1 MKALCKRFLA
11 VTMAT
16 LVLLTSF
23 SLMAATPHGTSPAD
37 VNAVTYTPVSGT
49 SGDVGLLDK
58 VSPTDP
64 TISVDKTTYTVGEPI
79 YVTADNGMWVG
90 LYRADQTDY
99 ANTKSIFWY
108 YVEGNESRAFDIRT
122 GNYNS
127 GNNEGISP
135 ALHTGTY
142 TVVLFGSDDSTQPLA
157 SVTFNV
163 KDANRDDDNANNFLT
178 TNKQAYSYG
187 ETIYVTAKSSNTT
200 ANQAWVGFYQ
210 KRANPSATTSFYYY
224 YVAGYQNTTVDV
236 KAVSVNNKGVA
247 LPSGEYD
254 VYLFGDSGYNKIQAQ
269 TTITVAGGTVS
280 TNKTVYGLGEDV
292 IVTATSCTTSTG
304 AWVGLYNKA
313 DIDKGF
319 SAENPS
325 LSWYSIGTYPNVS
338 VVFQDLRND
347 ADSRPLTISEPGE
360 YRVYVF
366 GDSGYT
372 DIQAYYDFTIED
384 DVKGHF
390 SNGVYIVDDLND
402 GFANG
407 TVVLEVASD
416 RYGVIDNTDV
426 TLYWADEQGN
436 HLDGYTALAKARIK
450 KNVVSFD
457 MYTHTIIPEGA
468 QSLMA
473 YVSYNK
479 AVEPGVADYYGYV
492 NEDKVGS
499 QGYKIPLPTGTV
511 TYSGLDK
518 DVLSEFQM
526 VSDIHITS
534 DKVTQFADGR
544 NLINSWHHD
553 HDNEHFEMMLND
565 IAVNSPESAGIFIN
579 GDIAN
584 NGLKEEYEKVES
596 IYSSVETAQGKNL
609 PDMYVALGN
618 HDSYPGN
625 ITEFVSYANDLGA
638 NITTDAPYY
647 AKDVNGYKYIFLAG
661 DNPAYYGKDLVTNSN
676 DAEISNAQLQW
687 LDAQLAENEAN
698 GGKPVFVMLH
708 QSIEDTV
715 AGSFEGQE
723 WDGVVNVDAL
733 KAILNKYNNVIL
745 LGGHSHWEI
754 NSPNNMFAG
763 SYDLPVA
770 INTASVGY
778 LWTDYNLDHG
788 VYMIGSQGFYV
799 RTYEDKTVFL
809 GRDFE
814 NGLWIPSA
822 CYVIYNEDVQGTSM
836 FLSVEDVKTADDYLK
851 NVKGRELSF
860 ETSDNNIV
868 TVNSDGTLTAIGI
881 GTAVITV
888 TAQPTET
895 EVIKREKIT
904 VTVTNQTVSDDIADE
919 LGEPLNLGDDFSAYI
934 GFTKGGKDYFL
945 TIPGDDITTDRDAVI
960 DKDAPVSQGFKT
972 NTESS
977 KETIYYPEFLEKDNK
992 AFSVRQFWDFER
1004 QDDGSYI
1011 IYNTWTNATHTAEDA
1026 KTVYA
1031 LDGASYNYYKY
1042 DLPIAENDVDNG
1054 LLATKFYYNLTDYT
1068 SGKYTN
1074 YYRWFIYQDDNGNY
1088 YLQNKHTLFILS
1100 IMDDVYTHYFGQM
1113 GKMLTD
1119 EQMADSTLIIDRIAN
1134 QDNIKMSLFDYGKYI
1149 NNDSYIAK
1157 EARKFRENGVSTFD
1171 ASKNDNILWFN
1182 QDAWNENYVV
1192 DGVATLNEADKA
1204 SDKITVD
1211 NIGNP
1216 SQYDSTPLMLNS
1228 LDASGYPYV
1237 NNVTYHDWDRR
1248 YGDFTNSPAFGSD
1261 SGSLKYLFD
1270 KDMTYVTGDGSD
1282 VLTADNYANG
1292 YYQSVRYDV
1301 GDSFG
1306 TGMFKEA
1313 ATGGMVYSS
1322 YMNAAYFD
1330 TSEFYETG
1338 VYQPLKGQR
1347 FQLYD
1352 YVIRPYYHYYYDEN
1366 VSYTDSK
1373 TGVKYDDI
1381 YDTLIKSTRLDT
1393 FGENSLFNNRYLRKS
1408 LRDYNSYNRNFLP
1421 FNYGHNITSE
1431 YISGDYTTASVKN
1444 SYVDPVYPTETD
1456 TDQRTGYTSVKEQ
1469 QDTPNLPAYYNDVY
1483 ADALSDNYTNS
1494 QESNLWFGM
1503 SMEFDFEVTN
1513 NGQIRDMNGELQ
1525 DMVFNFTGDDDVL
1538 VYIDNVLV
1546 LNVAGTHG
1554 AQMATINFATG
1565 NIAHPTDESCYPEVG
1580 IDTSE
1585 SSTIKAKFEKAYAEA
1600 SVEGS
1605 NSILAGT
1612 SLNEDMFVGNTF
1624 ANGTRHTL
1632 KFFYLE
1638 RGGSRSF
1645 CDIYFNMETLP
1656 SSGFEVEKKV
1666 VDVQGNDIA
1675 GKDNSE
1681 YTFVV
1686 TGYTSDGEALTS
1698 GTYTYDVVDTK
1709 TNAVVNANL
1718 KVEQGNTINL
1728 KGGQKAV
1735 FKDLDVYTQYTV
1747 TEIIDPCV
1755 VKGVRTFLD
1764 NTEIGNMPMQ
1774 QEHMV
1779 SCTASSYIPVVEDDI
1794 SNVTFVNT
1802 VEQVSVS
1809 IKYYDRE
1816 VVNGMPSDMGTEPQ
1830 VYVHKFYGTDIKFI
1844 DDEHS
1849 QRNTEAMIAEAG
1861 NALVS
1866 GKFSGVNNF
1875 LDDYYLWLS
1884 QEQAVEEMKKI
1895 INLHTG
1901 EYYEETPYHTNQYGQ
1916 VQAGGENWVDISE
1929 DGNEIT
1935 SWMYNRPAEQTI
1947 TVYSVKNSNTSAIT
1961 PISGTDLYVAVDSCD
1976 VLTGY
1981 YNQRFGNRVED
1992 SDNQGYNDGTNYLDK
2007 YNIPAV
2013 NGKTVTTAETVSMIG
2028 ANSEAKTLKF
2038 LYWAFD
2044 AEGTKIASTDINYSY
2059 RIAGD
2064 TTLYAIYGE
2073 NTINAGVTV
2082 TKNQPDFFS
2091 LADNNGNS
2099 VEYVRLNTI
2108 MNPYGYPDNF
2118 HVGGDYTEAGD
2129 GIKDVA
2135 VVYVNVKNDAFDADN
2150 ISDEQLAQL
2159 RAGVEQIV
2167 DNAQNHGVIT
2177 GKSVEVTVEKTVDEG
2192 ESLEVTDDSVTFVA
2206 NGFKYKVVAK
2216 QDNASDYGENEVY
2229 LTTKNRI
2236 QFTTTFKKAQLEKL
2250 RLFAFAAIRVVEN
2263 GESNWVVSDNYI
2275 DYNLSEKT
2283 N

>member
-1 MKALCKRFLA
+1 MKSLCKRFLA
-11 VTMAT
+11 VTLAT
-16 LVLLTSF
+16 LVLITSF
-23 SLMAATPHGTSPAD
+23 SLMAATPHGTSSAD

-49 SGDVGLLDK
+49 SGDSGLLDK
-58 VSPTDP
+58 VSSTSPA
-64 TISVDKTTYTVGEPI
+64 ISADKSTYTVGEPI
-79 YVTADNGMWVG
+79 YITASNGVWVG
-90 LYRADQTDY
+90 LYRADQTNY

-108 YVEGNESRAFDIRT
+108 YVDGNEGRAFDIRT
-122 GNYNS
+122 GNYNAD
-127 GNNEGISP
+127 NPLGISP
-135 ALHTGTY
+135 ALFVGPY
-142 TVVLFGSDDSTQPLA
+142 TAVLFASDNSTQPIA

-163 KDANRDDDNANNFLT
+163 QDANGDTDDANSYVT
-178 TNKQAYSYG
+178 TNKHDYYYG
-187 ETIYVTAKSSNTT
+187 EPVVVTAKSSNTA
-200 ANQAWVGFYQ
+200 ANQAWVGVYT
-210 KRANPSATTSFYYY
+210 KGANPSTSTSFYYY
-224 YVAGYQNTTVDV
+224 YVANYQNTSVDI
-236 KAVSVNNKGVA
+236 KSVSANNKGA
-247 LPSGEYD
+247 NLSPGEYD
-254 VYLFGDSGYNKIQAQ
+254 VYLFGDSGYSKIQAQ
-269 TTITVAGGTVS
+269 TTIAVVGGTIH
-280 TNKTVYGLGEDV
+280 TDKEVYGVGEDI
-292 IVTATSCTTSTG
+292 IVTATSCTVPSG

-319 SAENPS
+319 SANNPS
-325 LSWYSIGTYPNVS
+325 LSWYSMSTYPNVS
-338 VVFQDLRND
+338 VVFQDLRDD
-347 ADSRPLTISEPGE
+347 ANSRPLTVSEPGE
-360 YRVYVF
+360 YRVFVF
-366 GDSGYT
+366 GDSGYK

-416 RYGVIDNTDV
+416 RYGVIGNTD
-426 TLYWADEQGN
+426 TALFWADANGKPLE
-436 HLDGYTALAKARIK
+436 GYTALAKTK
-450 KNVVSFD
+450 VNKNVISYD
-457 MYTHTIIPEGA
+457 MYSHTFIPEGA
-468 QSLMA
+468 QSLVACVA
-473 YVSYNK
+473 YNGK
-479 AVEPGVADYYGYV
+479 IGT
-492 NEDKVGS
+492 N
-499 QGYKIPLPTGTV
+499 GYKIPLPTGTV
-511 TYSGLDK
+511 TFNGLDENI
-518 DVLSEFQM
+518 LSEFQM
-526 VSDIHITS
+526 VSDLHVTS
-534 DKVTQFADGR
+534 DKASSVNGG
-544 NLINSWHHD
+544 NLIDQWYHAY
-553 HDNEHFEMMLND
+553 DNDHFEMMLND
-565 IAVNSPESAGIFIN
+565 IAANSPESSGIFVN

-584 NGLKEEYEKVES
+584 NGLAVEFAQVNTIYNSVES
-596 IYSSVETAQGKNL
+596 AQNKKL
-609 PDMYVALGN
+609 PAMYVSLGN

-625 ITEFVSYANDLGA
+625 ITEFVNYANSLGA
-638 NITTDAPYY
+638 DITTTAPYY
-647 AKDVNGYKYIFLAG
+647 AKDINGYKYIFLAG
-661 DNPAYYGKDLVTNSN
+661 DNSSYYGLYSASTNSN
-676 DAEISNAQLQW
+676 DAELSNAQLQW
-687 LDAQLAENEAN
+687 LDAQLADNEKNN

-708 QSIEDTV
+708 QAIANTV
-715 AGSFEGQE
+715 AGSFDGQN
-723 WDGVVNVDAL
+723 WDGVVNIEQFKNVL
-733 KAILNKYNNVIL
+733 SKYDNVIL
-745 LGGHSHWEI
+745 LGGHSHWDI
-754 NSPNNMFAG
+754 NSPDNMYPG
-763 SYDLPVA
+763 STDLPVA
-770 INTASVGY
+770 VNTASVGY
-778 LWTDYNLDHG
+778 LWTDYRVDG
-788 VYMIGSQGFYV
+788 YDEGEYMEGTQGFYV

-814 NGLWIPSA
+814 NQLWIPSA

-934 GFTKGGKDYFL
+934 GFSKGGNEYFL
-945 TIPGDDITTDRDAVI
+945 TIPSDEITFDRDAQHYTT
-960 DKDAPVSQGFKT
+960 SQGFKT

-977 KETIYYPEFLEKDNK
+977 KETIYYPEFIEKNNK
-992 AFSVRQFWDFER
+992 VFSVRQFWDFER

-1042 DLPIAENDVDNG
+1042 DLPVAENDVDNG

-1068 SGKYTN
+1068 SGQYTN

-1088 YLQNKHTLFILS
+1088 YLKNKHSGFILS

-1113 GKMLTD
+1113 SKMLTD

-1149 NNDSYIAK
+1149 NNNSYIAK

-1270 KDMTYVTGDGSD
+1270 QDMTYVTGDGSD
-1282 VLTADNYANG
+1282 VLTAENYADG

-1313 ATGGMVYSS
+1313 AAGGMVYSS

-1347 FQLYD
+1347 FQIYD
-1352 YVIRPYYHYYYDEN
+1352 YVIRPYYHYYYSEN
-1366 VSYTDSK
+1366 TSFTDSS
-1373 TGVKYDDI
+1373 TGTTYHDI

-1421 FNYGHNITSE
+1421 FNYGHNMQAENISGE
-1431 YISGDYTTASVKN
+1431 YITDSLFGSP
-1444 SYVDPVYPTETD
+1444 VDPVYPDEFTTTD
-1456 TDQRTGYTSVKEQ
+1456 RTGYSEKY
-1469 QDTPNLPAYYNDVY
+1469 QDTPQIPAYYNDTY
-1483 ADALSDNYTNS
+1483 ADARGASYTNS
-1494 QESNLWFGM
+1494 QETNLWFGM
-1503 SMEFDFEVTN
+1503 SMEFDFEIAN
-1513 NGQIRDMNGELQ
+1513 NGQIRDMNGNLQ

-1565 NIAHPTDESCYPEVG
+1565 NVAHPTDESCYPAVG

-1600 SVEGS
+1600 SAEGS
-1605 NSILAGT
+1605 NSILAGST
-1612 SLNEDMFVGNTF
+1612 LNEDIFEGNTF

-1656 SSGFEVEKKV
+1656 SSGFEVEKQV
-1666 VDVQGNDIA
+1666 VDVQGNDIT
-1675 GKDNSE
+1675 GKDNSD
-1681 YTFVV
+1681 YTFVI
-1686 TGYTSDGEALTS
+1686 TGYTSDGDILTS
-1698 GTYTYDVVDTK
+1698 GTYTYDVVDTD
-1709 TNAVVNANL
+1709 TNTVVNANL
-1718 KVEQGNTINL
+1718 KVEQGETITL

-1735 FKDLDVYTQYTV
+1735 FKDLDVYSQYTV

-1755 VKGVRTFLD
+1755 VKNVRTFLD
-1764 NTEIGNMPMQ
+1764 GSEIGNMPMQ

-1779 SCTASSYIPVVEDDI
+1779 SCTASTYIPVVEDDI

-1830 VYVHKFYGTDIKFI
+1830 VYVHKFYGSDIKFV
-1844 DDEHS
+1844 DDDHS
-1849 QRNTEAMIAEAG
+1849 KRDTEAMIAEAG

-1866 GKFSGVNNF
+1866 GQFSGVNNF

-1884 QEQAVEEMKKI
+1884 QEQAVEGMKKI
-1895 INLHTG
+1895 VNLHTG

-1916 VQAGGENWVDISE
+1916 VQTGGENWVDISD
-1929 DGNEIT
+1929 DGTVIT
-1935 SWMYNRPAEQTI
+1935 SWMYNRPAEQVV
-1947 TVYSVKNSNTSAIT
+1947 TVYSAKSGDGYAVT
-1961 PISGTDLYVAVDSCD
+1961 PIAGTDRYVAVGSCD

-1981 YNQRFGNRVED
+1981 YNQRFGSSVED
-1992 SDNQGYNDGTNYLDK
+1992 SDNQGYNDGTNYLK
-2007 YNIPAV
+2007 NYNIPAV
-2013 NGKTVTTAETVSMIG
+2013 NGKKVTTAETVSVTG
-2028 ANSEAKTLKF
+2028 SNNQSKTLRF

-2044 AEGTKIASTDINYSY
+2044 SEGAQVASTDINYRY

-2082 TKNQPDFFS
+2082 SKNQPDFFS
-2091 LADNNGNS
+2091 LADKNGNS

-2118 HVGGDYTEAGD
+2118 HVGGDYAESGD

-2150 ISDEQLAQL
+2150 VSDEQLLEL

-2167 DNAQNHGVIT
+2167 DNAQNHGIIT
-2177 GKSVEVTVEKTVDEG
+2177 GKSVEVTVEKTTSDGEG
-2192 ESLEVTDDSVTFVA
+2192 LEVTDDSVTFVA

-2229 LTTKNRI
+2229 LTTKNRV

-2275 DYNLSEKT
+2275 DYNLSENT
-2283 N
+2283 D

>member
-1 MKALCKRFLA
+1 MKSFCKRFLA
-11 VTMAT
+11 VTLAT
-16 LVLLTSF
+16 LVLVTSF
-23 SLMAATPHGTSPAD
+23 SLMAATPDGTGSAN
-37 VNAVTYTPVSGT
+37 VNAVTYTPVEGT
-49 SGDVGLLDK
+49 SGDADLFDK
-58 VSPTDP
+58 VSPTVP
-64 TISVDKTTYTVGEPI
+64 TIEVDKSTYTVGEPI
-79 YVTADNGMWVG
+79 YVTASNGVWVG

-99 ANTKSIFWY
+99 VNTLPIFWY
-108 YVEGNESRAFDIRT
+108 YVSGNEGRAFDIRT
-122 GNYNS
+122 GQYYSNNS
-127 GNNEGISP
+127 LGISP
-135 ALHTGTY
+135 ALFVGPY
-142 TVVLFGSDDSTQPLA
+142 TAVLFADDGYTKPIA

-163 KDANRDDDNANNFLT
+163 EDANGDTDDANSYVT
-178 TNKQAYSYG
+178 TNKHDYSYG
-187 ETIYVTAKSSNTT
+187 ETIVVTAKSSTT
-200 ANQAWVGFYQ
+200 AQNQAWVGVYT
-210 KRANPSATTSFYYY
+210 KGANPSASISFYYY
-224 YVAGYQNTTVDV
+224 YVANYQNTSVDI
-236 KAVSVNNKGVA
+236 KSVSVNNKNVN
-247 LPSGEYD
+247 LPEGEYD
-254 VYLFGDSGYNKIQAQ
+254 VYLFGDSGYGNIQAQ
-269 TTITVAGGTVS
+269 TTITIGKATIS
-280 TNKTVYGLGEDV
+280 TDKQVYGLGEDI
-292 IVTATSCTTSTG
+292 IVTPTSCTVADG
-304 AWVGLYNKA
+304 AWVGLYRIE
-313 DIDKGF
+313 DLDKGF
-319 SAENPS
+319 SADNPS
-325 LSWYSIGTYPNVS
+325 LSWYSLKTYPNVS
-338 VVFQDLRND
+338 AVFQDLRND
-347 ADSRPLTISEPGE
+347 ENSRPLTAAQPGE
-360 YRVYVF
+360 YRAIVF

-372 DIQAYYDFTIED
+372 DIQAYCDFIIED
-384 DVKGHF
+384 EVKGSF
-390 SNGVYIVDDLND
+390 SNGAYVVDDLND

-407 TVVLEVASD
+407 TVVLEVSSD

-426 TLYWADEQGN
+426 ALFWADAEGN
-436 HLDGYTALAKARIK
+436 HLEGYTSLAKTKIY
-450 KNVVSFD
+450 KNVISYE
-457 MYTHTIIPEGA
+457 MYTHTFIPEGA

-473 YVSYNK
+473 YVQYN
-479 AVEPGVADYYGYV
+479 G
-492 NEDKVGS
+492 KVGTK
-499 QGYKIPLPTGTV
+499 GYKIPLPSGTV
-511 TYSGLDK
+511 TYNNLDENI
-518 DVLSEFQM
+518 LSEFQM

-534 DKVTQFADGR
+534 DKVTQFDDGR
-544 NLINSWHHD
+544 TLVNSWHHD
-553 HDNEHFEMMLND
+553 YDNEHFEMMLKD
-565 IAVNSPESAGIFIN
+565 IAVNSPESTGIFVN
-579 GDIAN
+579 GDVAN
-584 NGLKEEYEKVES
+584 NGLKAEYDEVKS
-596 IYSSVETAQGKNL
+596 IYSSVATAQNKTL
-609 PDMYVALGN
+609 PPMYVSLGN

-625 ITEFVSYANDLGA
+625 ITEFVNYANSLGA
-638 NITTDAPYY
+638 DITTDAPYY
-647 AKDVNGYKYIFLAG
+647 AKDINGYKYIFLAG
-661 DNPAYYGKDLVTNSN
+661 DNSAYYGLNLVANSN
-676 DAEISNAQLQW
+676 DAELSSTQLSW
-687 LDAQLAENEAN
+687 LDAQLADNEKNN
-698 GGKPVFVMLH
+698 GSKPVFVMLH
-708 QSIEDTV
+708 QSIENTV

-733 KAILNKYNNVIL
+733 KAVLNKYNNVIL

-754 NSPNNMFAG
+754 NSPKNMFAG
-763 SYDLPVA
+763 SDTLPVA

-778 LWTDYNLDHG
+778 LWTDYNG
-788 VYMIGSQGFYV
+788 VGEHMEGTQGFYV

-822 CYVIYNEDVQGTSM
+822 CYVLYNEDVNASS
-836 FLSVEDVKTADDYLK
+836 LALNVDDVVATDDYLT
-851 NVKGRELSF
+851 NTKGRAVSF
-860 ETSDNNIV
+860 ATSDKNIV
-868 TVNSDGTLTAIGI
+868 AVDEEGNLTATGL

-888 TAQPTET
+888 FAEPTDT
-895 EVIKREKIT
+895 EVITREKIT
-904 VTVTNQTVSDDIADE
+904 VTVSNQTVSDEIAEE

-934 GFTKGGKDYFL
+934 GYTKDDKGYFL
-945 TIPGDDITTDRDAVI
+945 TIPSDEITTDRNAELYTT
-960 DKDAPVSQGFKT
+960 SQGFKT
-972 NTESS
+972 NTASS
-977 KETIYYPEFLEKDNK
+977 KETIYYPEFIEKNN
-992 AFSVRQFWDFER
+992 AVFSVRQFWDFDR
-1004 QDDGSYI
+1004 QEDGSYMI
-1011 IYNTWTNATHTAEDA
+1011 FNTWTNATHHKTDA
-1026 KTVYA
+1026 KATYA
-1031 LDGASYNYYKY
+1031 LDGGSYSYYKET
-1042 DLPIAENDVDNG
+1042 LPVEENNVDNG
-1054 LLATKFYYNLTDYT
+1054 LVATRFYFNEPSYT
-1068 SGKYTN
+1068 EEDGEYTN
-1074 YYRWFIYQDDNGNY
+1074 YYRWYIYQDNDGNY
-1088 YLQNKHTLFILS
+1088 YLQNKHTGFILS
-1100 IMDDVYTHYFGQM
+1100 IMDDVYTHWFGQM
-1113 GKMLTD
+1113 GKMMNDT
-1119 EQMADSTLIIDRIAN
+1119 QMADSAMVLDRIAQ

-1157 EARKFRENGVSTFD
+1157 EARKYRETGVSTFD

-1182 QDAWNENYVV
+1182 QDAWQAGYVV

-1282 VLTADNYANG
+1282 VLTAENYANG

-1301 GDSFG
+1301 GDQFG
-1306 TGMFKEA
+1306 SGMFKEGYA
-1313 ATGGMVYSS
+1313 GGMVYSS

-1330 TSEFYETG
+1330 TSEFYKSG
-1338 VYQPLKGQR
+1338 YYQPVKGQR

-1366 VSYTDSK
+1366 VSYTDSQ
-1373 TGVKYDDI
+1373 TGDTYNDI

-1421 FNYGHNITSE
+1421 FNYGHNIVDK
-1431 YISGDYTTASVKN
+1431 YISGDYTTKSVKN
-1444 SYVDPVYPTETD
+1444 SYVDPVYPDETD
-1456 TDQRTGYTSVKEQ
+1456 TKQRTGYTLTQ

-1483 ADALSDNYTNS
+1483 ADTLSDNYTNS
-1494 QESNLWFGM
+1494 QETNLWFGM
-1503 SMEFDFEVTN
+1503 TMEFDFEIAN
-1513 NGQIRDMNGELQ
+1513 NGKVYDMNGNPQ

-1565 NIAHPTDESCYPEVG
+1565 NIAHPTDESCYPAVG

-1585 SSTIKAKFEKAYAEA
+1585 SSTIKAKFEAAYAEA
-1600 SVEGS
+1600 AQEGS

-1612 SLNEDMFVGNTF
+1612 SLNEEMFAGNTF

-1645 CDIYFNMETLP
+1645 NDIYFNMETLP
-1656 SSGFEVEKKV
+1656 SSGFEVEKQV
-1666 VDVQGNDIA
+1666 VDAQGEDIT
-1675 GKDNSE
+1675 GKDNSD

-1686 TGYTSDGEALTS
+1686 TGYTSDGETLTS
-1698 GTYTYDVVDTK
+1698 GTYTYDVVDTD

-1718 KVEQGNTINL
+1718 KVEQGNIITL

-1779 SCTASSYIPVVEDDI
+1779 SCTASSYIPVVENDI

-1816 VVNGMPSDMGTEPQ
+1816 VVNGMPADMGAEPK
-1830 VYVHKFYGTDIKFI
+1830 VYVHKFYGTDIKFV

-1849 QRNTEAMIAEAG
+1849 ERNTEAMIAEAG

-1866 GKFSGVNNF
+1866 GHFSGVNNF

-1884 QEQAVEEMKKI
+1884 QEQAVEGMKKI

-1916 VQAGGENWVDISE
+1916 VQTGGENWVDISE

-1935 SWMYNRPAEQTI
+1935 SWLYNRPAEQTV
-1947 TVYSVKNSNTSAIT
+1947 TVYSAKNENSEGIT
-1961 PISGTDLYVAVDSCD
+1961 PIAGTDRYVADGSCE

-1981 YNQRFGNRVED
+1981 YNQRFGEQVAD
-1992 SDNQGYNDGTNYLDK
+1992 SDNQGYNDDTNYLK
-2007 YNIPAV
+2007 NYNIPAV
-2013 NGKTVTTAETVSMIG
+2013 NGNKISTVETVCVTG
-2028 ANSEAKTLKF
+2028 ANNESKTLNF

-2044 AEGTKIASTDINYSY
+2044 AEGTQIASTDIEYNY
-2059 RIAGD
+2059 RITGQ
-2064 TTLYAIYGE
+2064 TTLYAIYSE
-2073 NTINAGVTV
+2073 YTIGNGVTV
-2082 TKNQPDFFS
+2082 SKNQPDFFS

-2099 VEYVRLNTI
+2099 IEYVRLNTI

-2118 HVGGDYTEAGD
+2118 HVGGDYAETDD

-2150 ISDEQLAQL
+2150 ISDAQLAQL

-2167 DNAQNHGVIT
+2167 ENAQSLGMVS
-2177 GKSVEVTVEKTVDEG
+2177 GKSVEVTVEKTVADG
-2192 ESLEVTDDSVTFVA
+2192 ESLEVTDESVTFVA

-2216 QDNASDYGENEVY
+2216 QENASDYGENEVY

-2275 DYNLSEKT
+2275 DYNLSENT

>member
-23 SLMAATPHGTSPAD
+23 SLMVATPHGTSPAD
-37 VNAVTYTPVSGT
+37 VNAVTYTPVSGS

-450 KNVVSFD
+450 KNVVAFD
-457 MYTHTIIPEGA
+457 MYTHTIIPEDA

-499 QGYKIPLPTGTV
+499 QGYKIPLPTGTA
-511 TYSGLDK
+511 TYSGLDEGI
-518 DVLSEFQM
+518 LSEFQM

-544 NLINSWHHD
+544 DLINSWHHD
-553 HDNEHFEMMLND
+553 YDNEHFEMMLND
-565 IAVNSPESAGIFIN
+565 IAANSPESAGIFIN
-579 GDIAN
+579 GDVAN
-584 NGLKEEYEKVES
+584 NGLKEEYEEVES
-596 IYSSVETAQGKNL
+596 IYSSVETAQGKDL

-647 AKDVNGYKYIFLAG
+647 TKDVNGYKYIFLAG

-676 DAEISNAQLQW
+676 DAEISTPQLQW

-778 LWTDYNLDHG
+778 LWTDYNLG
-788 VYMIGSQGFYV
+788 YGTYMIGSQGFYV

-822 CYVIYNEDVQGTSM
+822 CYVLYNEDINASSMTLNVDDEKTVDEYLTS
-836 FLSVEDVKTADDYLK
+836 T
-851 NVKGRELSF
+851 KGRAVTF
-860 ETSDNNIV
+860 ATSDKNIV
-868 TVNSDGTLTAIGI
+868 AVDEDGNLTATGL

-888 TAQPTET
+888 FAESTDT
-895 EVIKREKIT
+895 EVVKREKIT
-904 VTVTNQTVSDDIADE
+904 VTVTNQTISDEVAD
-919 LGEPLNLGDDFSAYI
+919 LLSGPLNIGENFSAYI
-934 GFTKGGKDYFL
+934 GYVVDGTEYVL
-945 TIPGDDITTDRDAVI
+945 TIPGDDITTDRTAD
-960 DKDAPVSQGFKT
+960 DYSVSQGF
-972 NTESS
+972 
-977 KETIYYPEFLEKDNK
+977 ETSTDMTVYYPEFMQKNNK
-992 AFSVRQFWDFER
+992 GFSVRQFWDFER
-1004 QDDGSYI
+1004 QSDGSYVI
-1011 IYNTWTNATHTAEDA
+1011 LNTWTNATHDA
-1026 KTVYA
+1026 TTPKEAYA
-1031 LDGASYNYYKY
+1031 LDGGSYSYYKETV
-1042 DLPIAENDVDNG
+1042 PTEGNDVTKA
-1054 LLATKFYYNLTDYT
+1054 LTATRYFHNDPDYT
-1068 SGKYTN
+1068 DGEYAS
-1074 YYRWFIYQDDNGNY
+1074 YYRWYIYKDSNDNY
-1088 YLQNKHTLFILS
+1088 YLKSQHTGYILS
-1100 IMDDVYTHYFGQM
+1100 LNEFNDQHWFGTLD
-1113 GKMLTD
+1113 KMMTTD
-1119 EQMADSTLIIDRIAN
+1119 AMAGAGINLDRISTT
-1134 QDNIKMSLFDYGKYI
+1134 DNIKMSLFDYGKYI
-1149 NNDSYIAK
+1149 NNNSYIAK
-1157 EARKFRENGVSTFD
+1157 EARKYRETGVSTFD

-1237 NNVTYHDWDRR
+1237 KNVTYHDWDRR

-1261 SGSLKYLFD
+1261 SGSLQYLFD
-1270 KDMTYVTGDGSD
+1270 RDMTYVTGDNNS
-1282 VLTADNYANG
+1282 VLTAENYANG

-1301 GDSFG
+1301 GDQFG
-1306 TGMFKEA
+1306 SGMFKEGS
-1313 ATGGMVYSS
+1313 TGGLVYSS

-1330 TSEFYETG
+1330 TSAFYQTG
-1338 VYQPLKGQR
+1338 YYQPVEGQR
-1347 FQLYD
+1347 FQIYD
-1352 YVIRPYYHYYYDEN
+1352 YVIRPYYHYYYSEN
-1366 VSYTDSK
+1366 TSFTDSS
-1373 TGVKYDDI
+1373 TGTTYHDI

-1421 FNYGHNITSE
+1421 FNYGHNMNSEHISGE
-1431 YISGDYTTASVKN
+1431 YITDSLFGAP
-1444 SYVDPVYPTETD
+1444 VDPVYPNEFTTKD
-1456 TDQRTGYTSVKEQ
+1456 RTGHDTIQ
-1469 QDTPNLPAYYNDVY
+1469 QDTPNLPAYFNDTY
-1483 ADALSDNYTNS
+1483 ADARGAKYTNS
-1494 QESNLWFGM
+1494 QETNLWFGM
-1503 SMEFDFEVTN
+1503 SMEFDFEIAN
-1513 NGQIRDMNGELQ
+1513 NGQIRDMNGNLQ

-1565 NIAHPTDESCYPEVG
+1565 NVAHPTDESCYPEVG

-1585 SSTIKAKFEKAYAEA
+1585 SSTIKAKFQAAYAEA
-1600 SVEGS
+1600 GAEGS

-1612 SLNEDMFVGNTF
+1612 SLNEDMFEGNTF

-1656 SSGFEVEKKV
+1656 SSGFEVEKQV
-1666 VDVQGNDIA
+1666 VDAQGNDIT
-1675 GKDNSE
+1675 GKDNSD

-1686 TGYTSDGEALTS
+1686 TGYTSDGDILTS
-1698 GTYTYDVVDTK
+1698 GTYTYDVVDTD
-1709 TNAVVNANL
+1709 TNTVVNANL
-1718 KVEQGNTINL
+1718 EIEQSETITL

-1735 FKDLDVYTQYTV
+1735 FKDLDVYSQYTV

-1755 VKGVRTFLD
+1755 VKNVRTFLD
-1764 NTEIGNMPMQ
+1764 GSEIGNMPMQ

-1830 VYVHKFYGTDIKFI
+1830 VYVHKFYGSDIKFV
-1844 DDEHS
+1844 DDDHS
-1849 QRNTEAMIAEAG
+1849 KRDTEAMIAEAG

-1981 YNQRFGNRVED
+1981 YNQRFGSSVED
-1992 SDNQGYNDGTNYLDK
+1992 SDNQGYNDGTNYLK
-2007 YNIPAV
+2007 NYNIPAV
-2013 NGKTVTTAETVSMIG
+2013 NGKTVTTAETVSVTG
-2028 ANSEAKTLKF
+2028 SNNQSKTLRF

-2044 AEGTKIASTDINYSY
+2044 SEGAQVASTDINYRY

-2064 TTLYAIYGE
+2064 ATLYAIYGE

-2206 NGFKYKVVAK
+2206 NGYKYKVVAK